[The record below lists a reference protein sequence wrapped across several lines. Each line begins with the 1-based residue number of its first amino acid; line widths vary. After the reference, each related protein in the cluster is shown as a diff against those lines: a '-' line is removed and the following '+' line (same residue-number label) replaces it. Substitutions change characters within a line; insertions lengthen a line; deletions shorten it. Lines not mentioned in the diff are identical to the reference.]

1 MNPED
6 VQTTRENHQLLALT
20 EREGWRVFVDM
31 VDRDMQALDRI
42 SSLVFENRPSEDIL
56 REVMVRYQTRESVIK
71 YINDTILRAESALQE
86 IEEQKSDIINIRES

>member
-1 MNPED
+1 MTPED
-6 VQTTRENHQLLALT
+6 VKTTRENHQLLALI

-42 SSLVFENRPSEDIL
+42 SSLVLENRPSEDIL